1 MKKILH
7 SGQFLDYDGN
17 IIKITFYQEKHL
29 WVSTTSI
36 TAPYTGG
43 EYEFEV
49 WSDYGLAMLRDGEDE
64 KFYDGVDANGKP
76 KTWATIEGIKTYT
89 NNEGHTVNKY
99 KVIIKSNG
107 EGVLIG
113 SSRSGKLT
121 IVVKDLYGTN
131 GYDGEPVSKTITI
144 TRR

>member
-1 MKKILH
+1 
-7 SGQFLDYDGN
+7 
-17 IIKITFYQEKHL
+17 
-29 WVSTTSI
+29 VSTTSI

-64 KFYDGVDANGKP
+64 KY
-76 KTWATIEGIKTYT
+76 TEWATIEHIKNYT

>member
-17 IIKITFYQEKHL
+17 TIKITFYQEKHL

-49 WSDYGLAMLRDGEDE
+49 WSDCGDAMLRDDE
-64 KFYDGVDANGKP
+64 YEKY
-76 KTWATIEGIKTYT
+76 TEWATIERIKTYT

-121 IVVKDLYGTN
+121 IVVEDTYDTD
-131 GYDGEPVSKTITI
+131 GYEGEPLNKTITI
-144 TRR
+144 TRK